1 MKTQRNSFMLIY
13 LLLSCVIFNTVHT
26 IKISKIKL
34 ETEQDDGAAS
44 KIDGAKLVGE
54 CMKGLVANIPPSFC
68 WKKGADFGVIPTH
81 CPKGYFRSLALCF
94 EYCKPGYRH
103 VLGIC
108 YEDCPRGFADLGLFC
123 FRFFEFRGKGIYAPK
138 SLTNFSHEVPCYE
151 GMYRIGA
158 LCYRNCENI
167 NMENCGI
174 GACVSDQPACASAI
188 VNMVVSTL
196 SSIADIVILI
206 ISLGGSAAITAK
218 KQQLTNSIKKIGQ
231 QGLRASA
238 KAALKSL
245 KGRFQKDIIKKA
257 LNQVRDY
264 AKDSIF
270 SALKSN
276 FISAYCSTVYE
287 SVINKAN
294 PETAF
299 NLDTVVGA
307 LDVLNIKGT
316 IQACSNTSDGGLNCA
331 KNVLTG
337 LSTFDPTGLLGVT
350 AAFMH
355 PECDVP
361 ATIVK
366 HIDTPDE
373 LKILSLGEC
382 EQKCEDT
389 INQCINAPVNKGYE
403 KECRTYLPVCKTK
416 CNVEVCSESCQYK
429 EQYCLAESLFNR
441 NFCANQKKL
450 CHDEKCKNMSQCSS
464 DCDKEVKN
472 CEIMNPNNKDRCN
485 HVNKPQCFINCN
497 KNNSISTD
505 NKKIYGYFQ
514 NCVDDVQ
521 HCKNAPVNK
530 GYEKLCEYNLPH
542 CHTKSII
549 NMCTEGCQKKEE
561 ECLSLPSTDK
571 QYCSKSKSLCLD
583 KYCNNISTCVSK
595 CDTQAIKCQND
606 NRGNGVAIDKCLY
619 ELKYNCYGDCNNK

>member
-1 MKTQRNSFMLIY
+1 MKTQRNSSMLIY
-13 LLLSCVIFNTVHT
+13 LLLSCIIINTVHT
-26 IKISKIKL
+26 IKISKMKL

-44 KIDGAKLVGE
+44 KIDGAKLAGE

-68 WKKGADFGVIPTH
+68 WKKGADSGIIPTL
-81 CPKGYFRSLALCF
+81 CPNGFFRSLALCF

-108 YEDCPRGFADLGLFC
+108 YEDCPRGFADFGLFC
-123 FRFFEFRGKGIYAPK
+123 FRWFEFRGKGIYVPR

-151 GMYRIGA
+151 GMYRVGA

-174 GACVSDQPACASAI
+174 GACVSDQAACSSAI

-196 SSIADIVILI
+196 SSIADIVLLI
-206 ISLGGSAAITAK
+206 FSFGSSASISEQ
-218 KQQLTNSIKKIGQ
+218 KQQLTSSIKKIGQ
-231 QGLRASA
+231 QGLKAST

-257 LNQVRDY
+257 LSAVKNY

-287 SVINKAN
+287 TAINKAD
-294 PETAF
+294 PDTTF

-307 LDVLNIKGT
+307 LDVLNLKGI
-316 IQACSNTSDGGLNCA
+316 IQDCSNTSEGGLNCA

-350 AAFMH
+350 TAFMH

-361 ATIVK
+361 TTIVK
-366 HIDTPDE
+366 QIDPPDE
-373 LKILSLGEC
+373 LNILTLGEC
-382 EQKCEDT
+382 EQKCEDA
-389 INQCINAPVNKGYE
+389 INHCVNAPVNKGYE
-403 KECRTYLPVCKTK
+403 KECRTLLPVCKTR

-429 EQYCLAESLFNR
+429 ERHCLGESLFDK
-441 NFCANQKKL
+441 NFCANQKIL
-450 CHDEKCKNMSQCSS
+450 CHDEKCKKMSQCAS
-464 DCDKEVKN
+464 DCDNEVKN
-472 CEIMNPNNKDRCN
+472 CEINNPNSTDRC
-485 HVNKPQCFINCN
+485 HWVVKHQCYINCN

-505 NKKIYGYFQ
+505 NKKFYGYFQ
-514 NCVDDVQ
+514 ACIDHVQ
-521 HCKNAPVNK
+521 QCKNAPVNK
-530 GYEKLCEYNLPH
+530 GYEKLCENILPN
-542 CHTKSII
+542 CNTKNII
-549 NMCTEGCQKKEE
+549 NMCTEGCRKKEE

-571 QYCSKSKSLCLD
+571 QYCSKSKSQCLD
-583 KYCNNISTCVSK
+583 KYCNKISTCVSN
-595 CDTQAIKCQND
+595 CDTQAIKCEND
-606 NRGNGVAIDKCLY
+606 NKNNQAVRDKCQL
-619 ELKYNCYGDCNNK
+619 ELKFDCYRICETK